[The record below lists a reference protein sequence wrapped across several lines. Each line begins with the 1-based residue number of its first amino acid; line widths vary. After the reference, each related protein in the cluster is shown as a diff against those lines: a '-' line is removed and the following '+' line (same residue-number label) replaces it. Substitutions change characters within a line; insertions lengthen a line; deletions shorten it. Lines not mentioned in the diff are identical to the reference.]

1 MRNDSSARCPNQRSS
16 RWTATTTP
24 SACIPKPPK
33 RSRSFWADP
42 LFPAGGGCAGSWLR
56 QARRLKG
63 GVPPN
68 QRVGV
73 RGVRCRLR
81 LERQQEFPLRVP
93 HLVEEPVDLLERA
106 DGGGEWIDHH
116 RILRLLPIA

>member
-73 RGVRCRLR
+73 RGVRSRLR
-81 LERQQEFPLRVP
+81 LERQQEFPPRVP
-93 HLVEEPVDLLERA
+93 HLVEAPLDLLKPA
-106 DGGGEWIDHH
+106 DGGGERIGPQ
-116 RILRLLPIA
+116 RILCRRPLP